1 MSTHMANQVN
11 QYKSTNSL
19 IPPIREVEDECWTNP
34 RPLPLWRDLGHHA
47 VKDELY
53 SQNHDCDDGDTLFFP
68 CSTRG
73 FEAIEN
79 WKGLPMCIPLM
90 LLPYF
95 YICIHS
101 DVHNDN
107 QVRIVQPLALFE
119 IMLTG
124 KQKKKKGKKVLPVIH
139 CNISPLPWPD
149 SMQRAL

>member
-1 MSTHMANQVN
+1 MSGN
-11 QYKSTNSL
+11 
-19 IPPIREVEDECWTNP
+19 
-34 RPLPLWRDLGHHA
+34 RDTMT
-47 VKDELY
+47 D
-53 SQNHDCDDGDTLFFP
+53 DDDDGNTLFFP
-68 CSTRG
+68 CSTQG
-73 FEAIEN
+73 SEAIEN

-124 KQKKKKGKKVLPVIH
+124 KQKKKKEVLPVIL
-139 CNISPLPWPD
+139 CNISPLP
-149 SMQRAL
+149 